1 MLEGWKTY
9 KLGDLAS
16 LGDGAHSKVKRLD
29 EGVLYLTSKNF
40 KEGRLHLDKIDYISK
55 EDYNKLFCN
64 ESKAIN
70 KPSLGDLLMG
80 IIGTLGNVYL
90 YKEND
95 KFGISSSV
103 AIIRPNNDK
112 VNSSYLYYYIT
123 GREFKHYQN
132 AHNGASVQGYTNLP
146 SLRSIPIKIP
156 VSLQEQH
163 SIASILSALDDKIEL
178 NLQMNKTLEEMA
190 MALYKHWFVDFG
202 PFQSGEFVD
211 SELGEIPKDWEV
223 KKLEELLLVKPMN
236 GLYKKKEFQGFGSRW
251 LKMKSVYGLDI
262 ITNQE
267 MELIS
272 VTYKEIEKY
281 GCLYDDL
288 VFGRTSLVLEG
299 IGKCAIIKSIDDTP
313 IFESNLFRIR
323 PDKNKIDSNILF
335 LFFKSEKG
343 REEVR
348 KLARQTAAVSITS
361 KDLIGIKIPV
371 PNSEIQKKTA
381 KTLDNYILNIINNL
395 KENQSLTTLRDT
407 LLPKLIS
414 GEVRVKDKEQ
424 TIAQVL

>member
-16 LGDGAHSKVKRLD
+16 LGDGAHSKVKRLE

-90 YKEND
+90 YKETD

-146 SLRSIPIKIP
+146 SLRSIPIKTP
-156 VSLQEQH
+156 LSLQEQRA
-163 SIASILSALDDKIEL
+163 IASILTALDDKIEL

-190 MALYKHWFVDFG
+190 LALYKHWFVDFG
-202 PFQSGEFVD
+202 PFQNGEFVD
-211 SELGEIPKDWEV
+211 VDYFGVNTKIQIPSTFKVNSV
-223 KKLEELLLVKPMN
+223 KNLITRLKTKSKYDQKNVLNN
-236 GLYKKKEFQGFGSRW
+236 GLVRVFDQSSSRILGYHNNVPDFRSNFHSPILVFGDHTCR
-251 LKMKSVYGLDI
+251 
-262 ITNQE
+262 
-267 MELIS
+267 MELICEDFS
-272 VTYKEIEKY
+272 V
-281 GCLYDDL
+281 G
-288 VFGRTSLVLEG
+288 
-299 IGKCAIIKSIDDTP
+299 P
-313 IFESNLFRIR
+313 NLI
-323 PDKNKIDSNILF
+323 P
-335 LFFKSEKG
+335 FKS
-343 REEVR
+343 
-348 KLARQTAAVSITS
+348 
-361 KDLIGIKIPV
+361 KDNI
-371 PNSEIQKKTA
+371 NSY
-381 KTLDNYILNIINNL
+381 LLYLGL
-395 KENQSLTTLRDT
+395 KERVNMNDYKRHWSELMLHQLILPKDVNVINDFNSKIKDSFSLITKNDFENNTLTTLRDT

-414 GEVRVKDKEQ
+414 GEVRVKEIKQ